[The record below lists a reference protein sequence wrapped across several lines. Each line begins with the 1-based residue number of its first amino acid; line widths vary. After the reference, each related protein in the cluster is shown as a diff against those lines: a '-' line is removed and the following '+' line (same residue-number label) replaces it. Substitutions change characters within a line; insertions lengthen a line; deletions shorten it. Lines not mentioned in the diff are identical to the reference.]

1 MNIELL
7 NEVVRK
13 FHLGEFHD
21 ENTKPEDR
29 KIFNVETLKYA
40 PYLCFCD
47 IQDNEVEVLYDYS
60 LEVGNVTRINTKV
73 RELESQGKIF
83 EAFVQLAYLTQ
94 IKAKKATNYRI
105 KEGLE
110 VFPTDYENYVAYTQ
124 ILVDFGEE
132 LKRSKESFDRFV
144 VSFAND
150 LKEGF
155 AKQKLEQE
163 KLAKQNKEE

>member
-1 MNIELL
+1 MNKELL

-13 FHLGEFHD
+13 FHLGEFHSED
-21 ENTKPEDR
+21 IKLEDR
-29 KIFNVETLKYA
+29 KILKGKTLKYA

-47 IQDNEVEVLYDYS
+47 VQDNEVELLYNEEIGD
-60 LEVGNVTRINTKV
+60 ENIIIINTKI

-94 IKAKKATNYRI
+94 IEAKQATNYRVTRN
-105 KEGLE
+105 LE
-110 VFPTDYENYVAYTQ
+110 VFPTDYDNYVAYTQ

-132 LKRSKESFDRFV
+132 LKRSKKSFDRFV

-163 KLAKQNKEE
+163 KLKEE